1 MALLVLPRSGGA
13 SLILYI
19 NLSFQS
25 SGVRVEV
32 CVCGVVGGGGGG
44 DTPFFHLQISKRRE
58 EVFVALADSCRGLYP
73 PCI

>member
-44 DTPFFHLQISKRRE
+44 GGGYSFLSSTDQQEKRRS
-58 EVFVALADSCRGLYP
+58 FCG
-73 PCI
+73 PC